1 MNRRLVIST
10 LAAISA
16 LVSLSIIAAVPWAL
30 YYGEQTWKI
39 LSVISFALSV
49 IGVSIFSLFR
59 ERGAAYGSKEALVI
73 VSAGWFLAS
82 VIGAIPYVATGV
94 LPNFVDALFE
104 SVSGFSTTGASVI
117 PDPESLPKSVLF
129 WRSTTHWLGG
139 MGIVVLSVAVMP
151 FLGVGGMGMLKAE
164 VPSPVIDRLRPRVT
178 GTARTLWKVYI
189 VLTAAE
195 VLLLILGGMTLFDS
209 LCHTFGTVATGG
221 FSTKTSSIAHYNS
234 RYIDIVITIFMIA
247 AGLNFTLHF
256 EALQGNPKAYLRST
270 ECVVYLLLFAGA
282 TLFVAF
288 QLWSRDYYGLGDAL
302 CQSGFQVAS
311 IMTTTGYVTANWE
324 LWPYGVQWL
333 LVCLMFV
340 GGCAGSTGGG
350 MKCLRV
356 IVAAKHVFRELFLL
370 VHPRAVMPLKVDA
383 RAIAGPVVN
392 SIMAF
397 TSLFVGVWA
406 ASVLLLILIEAD
418 MVTAIGAVTASLC
431 NVGPG
436 LEGVG
441 ALDNYAWLT
450 SPSKILLTFDMLV
463 GRLELFTV
471 LVLFAPVFW
480 RE

>member
-10 LAAISA
+10 LAAISS
-16 LVSLSIIAAVPWAL
+16 LVSLSIIASVPWAF
-30 YYGEQTWKI
+30 YYGEDTWKT
-39 LSVISFALSV
+39 LSVISLALFV
-49 IGVSIFSLFR
+49 IGISIYAAFR
-59 ERGAAYGSKEALVI
+59 ERGAAYGSKEALII
-73 VSAGWFLAS
+73 VSGGWLLAS
-82 VIGAIPYVATGV
+82 VIGAIPYVATGT

-117 PDPESLPKSVLF
+117 PDPDSLPKSVLF

-178 GTARTLWKVYI
+178 GTAQTLWKVYL

-195 VLLLILGGMTLFDS
+195 VALLILGGMNLFDS

-221 FSTKTSSIAHYNS
+221 FSTKTASIAHYDS
-234 RYIDIVITIFMIA
+234 LYIDAVITIFMMA

-256 EALQGNPKAYLRST
+256 EALRGNPKAYLKST
-270 ECVVYLLLFAGA
+270 ECVTYLLLFFGA
-282 TLFVAF
+282 TLFVTF
-288 QLWSRDYYGLGDAL
+288 QLWGSHYNNLGEAL

-324 LWPYGVQWL
+324 LWPYSTQWL
-333 LVCLMFV
+333 LLCLMFV

-350 MKCLRV
+350 MKCLRL
-356 IVAAKHVFRELFLL
+356 IVVAKHVFRELFLL
-370 VHPRAVMPLKVDA
+370 IHPRAVMPLKIDS
-383 RAIAGPVVN
+383 RAIASPVVN

-397 TSLFVGVWA
+397 ISLFVGVWA
-406 ASVLLLILIEAD
+406 ASTLLLVMIEAD
-418 MVTAIGAVTASLC
+418 MVTAVGAVTAALS

-441 ALDNYAWLT
+441 AMDNYAWLS
-450 SPSKILLTFDMLV
+450 SPSKILLAFDMLV

-471 LVLFAPVFW
+471 LVLFSPVFW